1 MVVTK
6 LSSPGPRRYFQSAE
20 ARIVHLSFAGRQR
33 HNHPV
38 LVATSEARIGDAL
51 TIVRDGDRWQLTDAK
66 GRSLGRFAK
75 NFSPPGNTKFVR
87 GEIAAILRWRKDDS
101 DEAFHHTI
109 KREAWE
115 VVVPELVFEEL

>member
-1 MVVTK
+1 MVD
-6 LSSPGPRRYFQSAE
+6 
-20 ARIVHLSFAGRQR
+20 LSFAGRQR

-51 TIVRDGDRWQLTDAK
+51 TLVRDRERWQLTDAS
-66 GRSLGRFAK
+66 GRSLGRMAKSFA
-75 NFSPPGNTKFVR
+75 PPDNTKFVR

-101 DEAFHHTI
+101 DEVFHHTI
-109 KREAWE
+109 RREAWE